1 MKRKTDFYKIVGLV
15 LPGLFLFV
23 SCDKKDDD
31 PFANKVPEISL
42 VSVQPDQVIEFSD
55 SLVFTVHYRD
65 NNGDLGEND
74 PDVKNLFIRDNRIGI
89 VYDYRI
95 QQLAPSGSTIAIE
108 GDLQVVLNTLARTDT
123 SIAQENATFSLY
135 VVDRAGNKSNTVTSG
150 NIIIKEP

>member
-1 MKRKTDFYKIVGLV
+1 MNKKNNFYKFIVIL
-15 LPGLFLFV
+15 LPGLFLIS

-31 PFANKVPEISL
+31 PFANKIPEISL

-95 QQLAPSGSTIAIE
+95 QQLAPSGSSIAIE

-123 SIAQENATFSLY
+123 SLTQENVTFSLY
-135 VVDRAGNKSNTVTSG
+135 VTDRAGNKSNTVTSG